1 MKKSGLDNDPNSIF
15 RASRTVRNIIN
26 KKLKEEKDAQDTQQ
40 QTLVA
45 SPTSSTET
53 DVSKNFSLF
62 TLTIKQ
68 IGDVVDS
75 FVDYILTDLNLE
87 DEREFV
93 GNADVDEIKEANKE
107 WRNETKRRKE
117 EEEARA
123 RGGSRASQRRGRLGS
138 SAHSDPWNRDV
149 RTLSHD
155 SDVSSSTGFLSS
167 NYSSGGESDSDSDS
181 DVILSDVGDG
191 DDWQGPD
198 INFNFEDDDDIS
210 GLTSS
215 LSKDKSNKTIT
226 SARDINK
233 IAVLTQYANALWEDN
248 ISPNIN
254 YLPKIKLNNFLH
266 SQTIEDFEHSI
277 VGLDFLFTHDLI
289 KDNYPEIHR
298 ISSNI
303 STLLDNLFDKINMDI
318 KRVAGIQTGTV
329 NGAGFL
335 HLPTPYNSYLQH
347 SAKKYLM

>member
-15 RASRTVRNIIN
+15 RASKTIRNVIN
-26 KKLKEEKDAQDTQQ
+26 KKLKKEQDVLNAQN
-40 QTLVA
+40 QTLTA
-45 SPTSSTET
+45 PPTSSTET
-53 DVSKNFSLF
+53 EVSKNFSLF

-75 FVDYILTDLNLE
+75 FVDYILTDLNLK
-87 DEREFV
+87 DERKFIHHS
-93 GNADVDEIKEANKE
+93 NADEIKDANE
-107 WRNETKRRKE
+107 LWRIETKRMKE
-117 EEEARA
+117 EE
-123 RGGSRASQRRGRLGS
+123 RGGSRASQRIGRLGS
-138 SAHSDPWNRDV
+138 SISSNMWNRDA
-149 RTLSHD
+149 RTRS
-155 SDVSSSTGFLSS
+155 SDSSTGQPSS
-167 NYSSGGESDSDSDS
+167 QYGSDEDSDSDES
-181 DVILSDVGDG
+181 TQGIYINPRGEGG
-191 DDWQGPD
+191 DDDAPFEEFD
-198 INFNFEDDDDIS
+198 FEDDDDIS
-210 GLTSS
+210 TLSKS
-215 LSKDKSNKTIT
+215 LSKNESSGAIT

-233 IAVLTQYANALWEDN
+233 IAVLAQYASALWEDS

-266 SQTIEDFEHSI
+266 SQTIEDFEHS
-277 VGLDFLFTHDLI
+277 VAGLDFLFSHDLL
-289 KDNYPEIHR
+289 KNNYPELHR
-298 ISSNI
+298 ISSNV